1 MTEKRIEP
9 VAVEEGATVS
19 PYLLR
24 PCRSYAQVL
33 RDLKRRTAHE
43 LSVRSE
49 RAGAASVRTPQ
60 RS

>member
-9 VAVEEGATVS
+9 AAAEEGVYVS

-43 LSVRSE
+43 LSVPSE
-49 RAGAASVRTPQ
+49 RAGAASPRALQ
-60 RS
+60 RP